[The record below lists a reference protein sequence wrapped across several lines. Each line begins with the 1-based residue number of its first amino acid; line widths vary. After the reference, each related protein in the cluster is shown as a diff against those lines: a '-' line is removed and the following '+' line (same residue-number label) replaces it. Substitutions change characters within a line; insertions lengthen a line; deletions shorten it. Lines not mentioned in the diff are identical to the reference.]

1 MAKKKVKEEI
11 ENQTKSDEVTS
22 FVGFNSSCDL
32 TVKKFSTDGHGVVFG
47 VDIEK
52 LGISQMNNNSL
63 VLSYDKLPDNF
74 DANIHDLQGELH
86 LVIGVF
92 DKK

>member
-1 MAKKKVKEEI
+1 
-11 ENQTKSDEVTS
+11 
-22 FVGFNSSCDL
+22 L